1 MTTLD
6 YKLNVFLNFL
16 SIINERKYYFIID
29 RIDID
34 YMINEILIFQELYK
48 QDTECTYEERESIL
62 DGIISDSIS
71 FIKQKLDIN
80 TEEIDDK
87 KSQIIY
93 EEFLEVFKKVKSA
106 LHYDSNFQKK

>member
-1 MTTLD
+1 MTTID
-6 YKLNVFLNFL
+6 YKLNMFLNFL
-16 SIINERKYYFIID
+16 SIINVKKYYFIIE
-29 RIDID
+29 RMDID
-34 YMINEILIFQELYK
+34 YMINEILIFQEMYE
-48 QDTECTYEERESIL
+48 QDTEYTYEERENIL